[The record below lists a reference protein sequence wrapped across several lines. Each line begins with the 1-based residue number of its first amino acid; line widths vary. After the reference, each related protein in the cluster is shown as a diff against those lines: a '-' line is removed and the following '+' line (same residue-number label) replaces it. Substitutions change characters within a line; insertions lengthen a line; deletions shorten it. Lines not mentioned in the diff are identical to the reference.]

1 MRVNLIVVM
10 NQAGSCR
17 ITAPDAGADTADAWW
32 RQTSGIGISCF
43 AMAAISGKPFKLWWR
58 AMIRRNSDSGGFGMT
73 TSAKTEFS
81 KRPNLADV
89 GINQ

>member
-17 ITAPDAGADTADAWW
+17 ITAPHARADTADAWW

-43 AMAAISGKPFKLWWR
+43 A
-58 AMIRRNSDSGGFGMT
+58 RRLYRETLQTLVARND
-73 TSAKTEFS
+73 
-81 KRPNLADV
+81 P
-89 GINQ
+89 